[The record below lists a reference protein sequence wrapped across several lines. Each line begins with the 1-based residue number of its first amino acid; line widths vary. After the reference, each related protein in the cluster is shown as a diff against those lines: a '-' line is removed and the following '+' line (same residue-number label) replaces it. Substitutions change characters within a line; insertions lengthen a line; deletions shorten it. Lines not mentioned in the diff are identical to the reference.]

1 MKRAFIV
8 AAIVAIA
15 STVSAEAFKPNANY
29 SYLLTKSDKTHD
41 LVGKEQFRFRTSG
54 AITYKFNGTGAA
66 FTLPANAE
74 EGPFKVAQGK
84 SSIVFSAAS
93 SAGITISVQDY

>member
-1 MKRAFIV
+1 MKRVIIA
-8 AAIVAIA
+8 AAIIAIA
-15 STVSAEAFKPNANY
+15 ASVSAEVFKPVTNY
-29 SYLLTKSDKTHD
+29 AYTLTKADKTHD

-54 AITYKFNGTGAA
+54 ALTYKFNGTGAA